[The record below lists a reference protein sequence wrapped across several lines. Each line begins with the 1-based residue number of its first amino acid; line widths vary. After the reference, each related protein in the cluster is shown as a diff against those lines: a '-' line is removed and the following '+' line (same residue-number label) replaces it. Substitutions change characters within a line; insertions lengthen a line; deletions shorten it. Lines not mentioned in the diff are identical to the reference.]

1 MSKLIELQV
10 SVRCSKDS
18 SVSQIPIIRH
28 PILSSDSQLQVGK
41 GTGED
46 AYNGMLDCF
55 RKIIRNEG
63 RDIDPLLRTGLILV
77 QDLVDYIVG

>member
-1 MSKLIELQV
+1 MWSKLECKIGTEHMNL
-10 SVRCSKDS
+10 
-18 SVSQIPIIRH
+18 
-28 PILSSDSQLQVGK
+28 ILNFDSQLQVGK

-63 RDIDPLLRTGLILV
+63 THIDPLLQILLTMV
-77 QDLVDYIVG
+77 QDSVDYIVG